1 MLQLIFLYTTVNY
14 TLLYLDVVLF
24 HTRMSVVPMAPN
36 HSTGSKK
43 RKEIF
48 GRKSAR
54 KHKNLVLDQI
64 LCIFLICTLERFV

>member
-24 HTRMSVVPMAPN
+24 HTRMSVVPMAPL

-43 RKEIF
+43 RKDIYKF
-48 GRKSAR
+48 AR
-54 KHKNLVLDQI
+54 KQKLGFRPKSNISKDLYECQI
-64 LCIFLICTLERFV
+64 